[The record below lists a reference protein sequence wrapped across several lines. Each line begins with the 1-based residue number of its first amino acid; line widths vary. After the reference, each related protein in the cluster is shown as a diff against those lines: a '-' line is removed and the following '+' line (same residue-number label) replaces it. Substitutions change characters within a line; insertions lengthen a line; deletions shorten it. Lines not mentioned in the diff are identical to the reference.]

1 MYKLTSH
8 NAVVRV
14 SDSACIPFV
23 DGNADY
29 QQYLAWLADGG
40 IPEPTDG
47 PSVEQIYQEWKAE
60 RQQMVDA
67 ITVEVDGFI
76 FDGDE
81 VSQNRIARAVAVAD
95 LMTETTEWTLADNT
109 VATVTIQQLKTA
121 CRLAGEAQTRLWNA
135 GRPFYMPALVERPAI
150 INVRRECDA

>member
-14 SDSACIPFV
+14 SDSACIPF
-23 DGNADY
+23 DEANADY
-29 QQYLAWLADGG
+29 RQYLGWLAKGNTPAPADA
-40 IPEPTDG
+40 

-60 RQQMVDA
+60 RQQRVDA

-81 VSQNRIARAVAVAD
+81 VSQNRMARAVTAAD
-95 LMTETTEWTLADNT
+95 QLTDTTPWTLHDNS
-109 VATVTIQQLKTA
+109 VVTVTALQLKTA
-121 CRLAGEAQTRLWNA
+121 CRLAGEAQTAIWSE
-135 GRPFYMPALVERPAI
+135 GRPSLTTPATA
-150 INVRRECDA
+150 

>member
-8 NAVVRV
+8 NAVIRI
-14 SDSACIPFV
+14 SDSARIPFV

-40 IPEPTDG
+40 IPEPSDG
-47 PSVEQIYQEWKAE
+47 PSIEQIYQEWKTG

-81 VSQNRIARAVAVAD
+81 VSQNRMARAVTAAD
-95 LMTETTEWTLADNT
+95 QLTDTTPWTLHDNS
-109 VATVTIQQLKTA
+109 VVTVTAQQLKTA
-121 CRLAGEAQTRLWNA
+121 CRLAGEAQTLIWND
-135 GRPFYMPALVERPAI
+135 GRPA
-150 INVRRECDA
+150 

>member
-14 SDSACIPFV
+14 SDSACIPF
-23 DGNADY
+23 DEANADY
-29 QQYLAWLADGG
+29 RQYLGWLAKGNTPAPADA
-40 IPEPTDG
+40 

-81 VSQNRIARAVAVAD
+81 VSQNRMARAVAVAAAD
-95 LMTETTEWTLADNT
+95 AMTETTEWTLHDNSVAIVT
-109 VATVTIQQLKTA
+109 VQQLKTA
-121 CRLAGEAQTRLWNA
+121 CRLAGEAQTAIWNQ
-135 GRPFYMPALVERPAI
+135 GRPSLM
-150 INVRRECDA
+150 

>member
-14 SDSACIPFV
+14 SDSACIPF
-23 DGNADY
+23 DEANADY
-29 QQYLAWLADGG
+29 RQYLGWLAKGNTPAPADA
-40 IPEPTDG
+40 

-60 RQQMVDA
+60 RQQRVDA

-81 VSQNRIARAVAVAD
+81 VSTRRMAD
-95 LMTETTEWTLADNT
+95 VITGADDLADTTEWTLADNRE
-109 VATVTIQQLKTA
+109 VVVTIRQLKQALRLSTA
-121 CRLAGEAQTRLWNA
+121 SRTAIWNED
-135 GRPFYMPALVERPAI
+135 RPPQPAA
-150 INVRRECDA
+150 

>member
-1 MYKLTSH
+1 MYKLTSR
-8 NAVVRV
+8 NAVIRI
-14 SDSACIPFV
+14 SDSARIPFV

-47 PSVEQIYQEWKAE
+47 PSIEQIYQEWKAE
-60 RQQMVDA
+60 RQQRVDV

-81 VSQNRIARAVAVAD
+81 VSQNRMARAVTAAD
-95 LMTETTEWTLADNT
+95 QLTDTTPWTLHDNSI
-109 VATVTIQQLKTA
+109 VTVTALQLKTA
-121 CRLAGEAQTRLWNA
+121 CRLAGEALTAIWNE
-135 GRPFYMPALVERPAI
+135 GRPSLTTPATA
-150 INVRRECDA
+150 